1 MSANPTII
9 ADQLT
14 MAYRMDMNRITSL
27 KEWFITTVQGKRKVE
42 TFYAVRDL
50 SITVPRGEIL
60 GIIGHNGAGKS
71 TLLKLLSGII
81 RPTRGTVQIFG
92 RIAPMLELGSGFD
105 VELSGRENVMLN
117 GAILGY
123 SESFLKR
130 MYDEIVD
137 YSELGEFIHM
147 PLKTYSSGM
156 VARLAFA
163 VATVVSPDI
172 LIVDEILSVG
182 DERFQRKSHQRMMEL
197 MSGGATVLF
206 VSHDIEQIRS
216 MSHRVLW
223 MDHGQ
228 MKMLGNADEVCT
240 AYLQSIQ

>member
-1 MSANPTII
+1 MAANPTII
-9 ADQLT
+9 AENLT
-14 MAYRMDMNRITSL
+14 MGYRMDMNRITSL
-27 KEWFITTVQGKRKVE
+27 KEWFITNVQGRRKIE
-42 TFYAVRDL
+42 TFYAVRDISL
-50 SITVPRGEIL
+50 TVPRGEIL

-81 RPTRGTVQIFG
+81 KPTSGKVQIFG

-105 VELSGRENVMLN
+105 VELSGRENILLN

-123 SESFLKR
+123 SETFLKQ
-130 MYDEIVD
+130 MYDEIVA
-137 YSELGEFIHM
+137 YSELGDFIHM

-182 DERFQRKSHQRMMEL
+182 DESFQRKSHQRMMEL
-197 MSGGATVLF
+197 MNGGATVLF
-206 VSHDIEQIRS
+206 VSHDIDQIRS

-223 MDHGQ
+223 IDHGQ
-228 MKMLGNADEVCT
+228 TKMIGDPTEVCN
-240 AYLQSIQ
+240 AYLHSI

>member
-1 MSANPTII
+1 MAANPTII
-9 ADQLT
+9 AENLT
-14 MAYRMDMNRITSL
+14 MGYRMDMNRITSL
-27 KEWFITTVQGKRKVE
+27 KEWFITNVQGRRKIE
-42 TFYAVRDL
+42 TFYAVRDISL
-50 SITVPRGEIL
+50 TVPRGEIL

-81 RPTRGTVQIFG
+81 KPTSGRVQIFG

-105 VELSGRENVMLN
+105 VELSGRENILLN

-123 SESFLKR
+123 SETFLKQ
-130 MYDEIVD
+130 MYDEIVA
-137 YSELGEFIHM
+137 YSELGGFIHM

-182 DERFQRKSHQRMMEL
+182 DESFQRKSHQRMMEL
-197 MSGGATVLF
+197 MNGGATVLF
-206 VSHDIEQIRS
+206 VSHDIDQIRF

-223 MDHGQ
+223 IDHGQ
-228 MKMLGNADEVCT
+228 TKMIGDPMEVCN
-240 AYLQSIQ
+240 AYLHSI

>member
-1 MSANPTII
+1 MSATLTII

-27 KEWFITTVQGKRKVE
+27 KEWFITTVRGKRKVE

-163 VATVVSPDI
+163 VATVVNPDI

-197 MSGGATVLF
+197 MNGGATVLF